1 VLEDDITHEIIGSAI
16 RVHATLGP
24 GLLESAYR
32 VCLHEELVLK
42 GLRVEV
48 ERPIPLIY
56 RGRQIDVGY
65 RIDLLV
71 EDRVLVELK
80 ALTKM
85 LPVHEAQLLSY
96 LRLGGYPVGLLINF
110 HVLLLRDGIRRMVN
124 QMTRQ
129 RTGLPAP
136 LKRLEKG
143 ER

>member
-1 VLEDDITHEIIGSAI
+1 MVNDDITREIIGSAI
-16 RVHATLGP
+16 QVHATLGP

-32 VCLHEELVLK
+32 VCLHQELVLK

-48 ERPIPLIY
+48 EWPIPVVY
-56 RGRQIDVGY
+56 RERRIDVGY

-80 ALTKM
+80 ALTKV

-96 LRLGGYPVGLLINF
+96 LRLSGYPVGLLINF

-124 QMTRQ
+124 QMTN
-129 RTGLPAP
+129 RTTWSPSIT
-136 LKRLEKG
+136 
-143 ER
+143 ERP

>member
-1 VLEDDITHEIIGSAI
+1 MPNDDITREIIGSAI
-16 RVHATLGP
+16 QVHATLGP

-32 VCLHEELVLK
+32 ICLHEELVLK

-48 ERPIPLIY
+48 ETPIPLTY
-56 RGRQIDVGY
+56 RGRRIDVGY

-96 LRLGGYPVGLLINF
+96 LRLGGYPVGVLINF

-124 QMTRQ
+124 QMTRH
-129 RTGLPAP
+129 RTGVPSTP
-136 LKRLEKG
+136 ERLNQG
-143 ER
+143 EH

>member
-1 VLEDDITHEIIGSAI
+1 VVNDDLTREIIGSAI

-32 VCLHEELVLK
+32 VCLHQELVLK

-48 ERPIPLIY
+48 EWPLPVAY
-56 RGRQIDVGY
+56 RGRRIDVGY

-71 EDRVLVELK
+71 EDRVLVVK
-80 ALTKM
+80 ALSQV

-124 QMTRQ
+124 QMTRPDN
-129 RTGLPAP
+129 LVVVDH
-136 LKRLEKG
+136 
-143 ER
+143 

>member
-1 VLEDDITHEIIGSAI
+1 MIYDDITREIIGSAI

-32 VCLHEELVLK
+32 VCLYEELVFK

-48 ERPIPLIY
+48 ETPIPLNY
-56 RGRQIDVGY
+56 RGRRIDAGY

-71 EDRVLVELK
+71 EHTVLVELK
-80 ALTKM
+80 ALAKVM
-85 LPVHEAQLLSY
+85 PVHEAQLLSY

-124 QMTRQ
+124 QMTDRAV
-129 RTGLPAP
+129 RPRSPTE
-136 LKRLEKG
+136 RLEQ
-143 ER
+143 RAR

>member
-1 VLEDDITHEIIGSAI
+1 MANDDITRAIIGSAI
-16 RVHATLGP
+16 QVHATLGP

-48 ERPIPLIY
+48 ETPIPFTY
-56 RGRQIDVGY
+56 RGRRIDVGY

-80 ALTKM
+80 ALTKV

-124 QMTRQ
+124 QMTH
-129 RTGLPAP
+129 RTTWSPSTTA
-136 LKRLEKG
+136 KT
-143 ER
+143 